1 MTATDDDDDDA
12 MYVTGHSAA
21 VGAPLFDA
29 SSSDDD
35 RGEQ

>member
-1 MTATDDDDDDA
+1 VAATDDADDA

-21 VGAPLFDA
+21 VGAPLFDV